1 MSDSKLQALKQ
12 RIQAGTPVSPNM
24 YPAQPVQIVDS
35 NLIPTQQPAQKS
47 ISDDTNESTET
58 TKSPKMPKTPQ
69 ADVGMQ
75 NLSEQTQQAIRF
87 FSK

>member
-12 RIQAGTPVSPNM
+12 RIQAGTPTSPSM

-35 NLIPTQQPAQKS
+35 NILPV
-47 ISDDTNESTET
+47 ESLSTSQIDEPIT
-58 TKSPKMPKTPQ
+58 VDSNPKQPKMPKTPQ